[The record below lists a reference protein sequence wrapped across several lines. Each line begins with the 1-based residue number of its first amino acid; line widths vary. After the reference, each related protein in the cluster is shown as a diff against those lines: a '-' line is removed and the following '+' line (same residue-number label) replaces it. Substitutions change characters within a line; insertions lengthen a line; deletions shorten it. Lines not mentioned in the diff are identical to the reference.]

1 MRGGPER
8 SYHGP
13 RIRVAPRGGAAAVV
27 RVPGG
32 SDMQDVDQ
40 LPPVKQGLWFFAGVT
55 TCHVHIVRHHTL
67 YGTGDADDPPE
78 LARDREVECY
88 YIRFDKPHT
97 PVPWQDGGA
106 ALSLRE
112 AVFLAERRLGPVVCW
127 AD

>member
-1 MRGGPER
+1 MK
-8 SYHGP
+8 
-13 RIRVAPRGGAAAVV
+13 
-27 RVPGG
+27 
-32 SDMQDVDQ
+32 DVDQ
-40 LPPVKQGLWFFAGVT
+40 LPAVKHGLWFFAGVT